1 LTQGPRAKRPRLEK
15 PEQAGESAPAAVVSS
30 PSHIVEAYCLGVLFR
45 RPDLLY
51 RLDRRLEEAN
61 LSALAAEDFEY
72 TDHQIFLRLIRQSLE
87 QVESDQHQYVV
98 IHLPDALKGL
108 AGDLLA
114 QVEKLDPVEERLL
127 EELQRLTLKLR
138 RARANLDL
146 TQTRFLQE
154 EAQQGGDPHA
164 LQYQQQVLQ
173 LAKLLHSIDQAN
185 KRWTLRRQT

>member
-1 LTQGPRAKRPRLEK
+1 VK
-15 PEQAGESAPAAVVSS
+15 PEQAGESAPVAVVSS

-51 RLDRRLEEAN
+51 RLDRRLEEAR

-87 QVESDQHQYVV
+87 QVESDQHQYVAS
-98 IHLPDALKGL
+98 HLPDALKGL
-108 AGDLLA
+108 AGNLLA

-164 LQYQQQVLQ
+164 LQYQQQVLR